1 MHYMA
6 TFSRAVGRS
15 ENKDGASKGVTAR
28 YVMFLWCGSCSILRF
43 AQLACWAI
51 CIQNR
56 VNVHQSKVKPLAVTS
71 LVINVFLMEK
81 VVFLS
86 GNALA
91 KVQ

>member
-6 TFSRAVGRS
+6 TFSRTVGRS
-15 ENKDGASKGVTAR
+15 ENREGVTTR
-28 YVMFLWCGSCSILRF
+28 CVTFQGCGFCSILRF
-43 AQLACWAI
+43 AQPACWAI